1 MERKNTEEQIA
12 KYKLHYF
19 RRKDVP
25 VLSGAE
31 LESESS
37 LIYRSLMK
45 AQPERPSQTRWLW
58 YPVAAAAAAVLIV
71 AGAYLF
77 SYHSKTNTKSIKDSH
92 ASKKQSNDIA
102 PGVQTATLTLAN
114 GVKIALSQ
122 AANGKIAEQNGVSIS
137 KTADG
142 KLVYRFADFNEN
154 LNSKENRKEIN
165 TLSNVFNTLSTVK
178 GQQYRVILPD
188 GSKVWLNAASSI
200 TYPANFANLKNRMV
214 QLSGEAYFEVA
225 KDKSHPFIVKTD
237 RQQVEVLGTH
247 FNVNSYGDEGAIR
260 TTLLE
265 GSVKVLSDKGQ
276 KVLLPGQ
283 QSQLAKNTLKVSS
296 ADVHETVAW
305 KNGDFIFNNEE
316 FSRILR
322 QLSRWYNVE
331 IIDNGNHSEL
341 HLSGTI
347 SRSKNMSTV
356 LKALEVTGKVKF
368 KIEGKTVVVE

>member
-1 MERKNTEEQIA
+1 MERENTEEQTA
-12 KYKLHYF
+12 KYRLHYF
-19 RRKDVP
+19 RKKDIP
-25 VLSGAE
+25 VLSETE
-31 LESESS
+31 LEAESD
-37 LIYRSLMK
+37 LVYGSLMK
-45 AQPERPSQTRWLW
+45 AQAARTLKTRKLW
-58 YPVAAAAAAVLIV
+58 YPAAAAAAVLII
-71 AGAYLF
+71 AGACLF
-77 SYHSKTNTKSIKDSH
+77 SYNSKTNIKPVIDSRV
-92 ASKKQSNDIA
+92 SKKPSNDVA

-114 GVKIALSQ
+114 GVKIALSE

-142 KLVYRFADFNEN
+142 KLIYSFAKFN
-154 LNSKENRKEIN
+154 KKIN
-165 TLSNVFNTLSTVK
+165 ALSNVFNTLSTVK
-178 GQQYRVILPD
+178 GQQYQVILPD

-247 FNVNSYGDEGAIR
+247 FNVNSYGDEGATR

-265 GSVKVLSDKGQ
+265 GSVKILSDKGQ

-296 ADVHETVAW
+296 ADVNETVAW
-305 KNGDFIFNNEE
+305 KNGDFIFNNEA
-316 FSRILR
+316 FGSILR

-331 IIDNGNHSEL
+331 IIDNGSHSEL

>member
-1 MERKNTEEQIA
+1 MERENTEEQAA
-12 KYKLHYF
+12 KYRLHYF

-25 VLSGAE
+25 MLSEAE
-31 LESESS
+31 LEAESD

-45 AQPERPSQTRWLW
+45 TQAAIPPKTRRLW
-58 YPVAAAAAAVLIV
+58 YPAVAAAAVLIV

-77 SYHSKTNTKSIKDSH
+77 SYDSNTDIKPITNSRV
-92 ASKKQSNDIA
+92 SKKQSSDIA

-114 GVKIALSQ
+114 GAKIVLSE

-142 KLVYRFADFNEN
+142 KLIYSFAKSNKDI
-154 LNSKENRKEIN
+154 S

-178 GQQYRVILPD
+178 GQQYQVILPD

-200 TYPANFANLKNRMV
+200 TYPANFVNLKNRMV

-247 FNVNSYGDEGAIR
+247 FNVNSYGDEGATR

-283 QSQLAKNTLKVSS
+283 QSQLAENTLKVSS
-296 ADVHETVAW
+296 ADVNETVAW
-305 KNGDFIFNNEE
+305 KNGDFIFNNEA
-316 FSRILR
+316 FGSILR

-331 IIDNGNHSEL
+331 IVDNGNHGGL

-368 KIEGKTVVVE
+368 KIEGKTVVAE

>member
-1 MERKNTEEQIA
+1 MERKNTEEQAA

-19 RRKDVP
+19 RRNDLP
-25 VLSGAE
+25 ELSETE
-31 LESESS
+31 LERESDLIYSS
-37 LIYRSLMK
+37 LMETQK
-45 AQPERPSQTRWLW
+45 AAPSKVKRLW
-58 YPVAAAAAAVLIV
+58 YPAVAAAAVLIV

-77 SYHSKTNTKSIKDSH
+77 SHNLKTEVRPAADSF
-92 ASKKQSNDIA
+92 ASKKTGNDIP
-102 PGVQTATLTLAN
+102 PGSQTATLTLAD
-114 GVKIALSQ
+114 GKKIALSE
-122 AANGKIAEQNGVSIS
+122 ATNGKIAEQNGVSIT
-137 KTADG
+137 KTAGG
-142 KLVYRFADFNEN
+142 KLVYSLAK
-154 LNSKENRKEIN
+154 LNNDIN

-178 GQQYRVILPD
+178 GQQYQVILPD

-247 FNVNSYGDEGAIR
+247 FNVNSYGDEGATR

-283 QSQLAKNTLKVSS
+283 QSRLIRNALKVSA
-296 ADVHETVAW
+296 ADLNETVAW

-316 FSRILR
+316 FSSILR
-322 QLSRWYNVE
+322 QLSRWYNVD
-331 IIDNGNHSEL
+331 IVDNGKHSEL